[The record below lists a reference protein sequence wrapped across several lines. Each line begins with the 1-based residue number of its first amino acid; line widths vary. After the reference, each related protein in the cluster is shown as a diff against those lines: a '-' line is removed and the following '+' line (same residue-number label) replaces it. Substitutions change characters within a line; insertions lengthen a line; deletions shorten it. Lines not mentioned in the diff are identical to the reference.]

1 MTTYHFPA
9 EAGAAIVPG
18 GAPDP
23 SAIAAHL
30 DRLGLPHGGV
40 RITRRGEAGA
50 RLEGSVPDP
59 PTRERLLLAIG
70 NLRGIAR
77 VEDRLTVAAAPRGL
91 LDGLAAFG
99 RLPAGAANL
108 AGVRDALRHAE
119 PEPDTVFGPGGS
131 LLHTVQPGET
141 LAAIAAR
148 HYGATPGAEE
158 RILEANLPVLPGP
171 AAVLPGIVLR
181 LPER

>member
-9 EAGAAIVPG
+9 EAGAAIAAGV
-18 GAPDP
+18 PDP

-59 PTRERLLLAIG
+59 PTRERLLLAVG

-77 VEDRLTVAAAPRGL
+77 VEDRLTVAEPPRGL
-91 LDGLAAFG
+91 LDGLGAFG
-99 RLPAGAANL
+99 RLPAGSASL
-108 AGVRDALRHAE
+108 AGTRDALRHAE

-141 LAAIAAR
+141 LASIAAR
-148 HYGATPGAEE
+148 HYGAMPAAEG
-158 RILEANLPVLPGP
+158 RILEANAPVLAGE
-171 AAVLPGIVLR
+171 AAVRPGIVLR